1 MVQAVGWAFTALTG
15 LTGSL
20 SVFGVTLV
28 GAGGALTLAGS
39 LVNYALIAAAK
50 GAFAKGQSAPTP
62 DDIKTVFKQ
71 TVGQRFVH
79 VGEVLTGGQV
89 VFRRAKDGFYHQVT
103 VHGHGGPYTIVE
115 TRLDGDVVN
124 IGDDGLVSNKYLYEN
139 GNTFWDFED
148 PFDILPEEEAPTAA
162 KRVYLESRVGQVP
175 EAHYSELTTY
185 YSAWTDS
192 HRLDGMC
199 SSYMRRK
206 QVPAESYREVFPND
220 PPVITQVLRSPPIY
234 DPRSDSD
241 AYSDNSALQIAD
253 FISSPDGLNM
263 PGRMNMD
270 WLSTASNDCD
280 DAIPLAVGGTEP
292 RYRISMTY
300 SMTEAPQDIMKR
312 MLASCAGDIVLL
324 PDGTF
329 GIRVGKYDAPTVT
342 LTSRDIIGFDEVN
355 NGPDL
360 LDYFTELPFTY
371 TDRSLD
377 YVSVT
382 GDQWVRGDLEDE
394 FGASLVTETF
404 DLSSV
409 PSHGQARR
417 LAKLKSYID
426 NHEKRISVRLHPR
439 GLRAIRERLVTLD
452 FGILSGVYLIEK
464 APTVD
469 MSTLQVTLQL
479 SLFDFDA
486 TTWSTSEEG
495 RPQTR
500 PDDDTPSTI
509 PTLANFNAASSGMQT
524 AQNAWAAAIGA
535 AWDAPVSDVLTAR
548 IEVSPAG
555 ADTWTT
561 LVVTPTQTS
570 VNTGVLTDGAFYDVR
585 GCLVTPGGTKGAY
598 VTETDVQALA
608 VSAAPDAPSSLI
620 VTDNADGTA
629 NVEVT
634 ASASESNWKTQ
645 VLRDAVV
652 IFEFASDAGVVL
664 EFTDSPGAGTYDY
677 TAKAI
682 NVSQV
687 ESDLTPVVT
696 ATIT

>member
-1 MVQAVGWAFTALTG
+1 MVQVVGWAFTAITG

-39 LVNYALIAAAK
+39 LVNIALINAAK
-50 GAFAKGQSAPTP
+50 GAFAKGQSAPSP

-79 VGEVLTGGQV
+79 KGEVLTGGQV
-89 VFRRAKDGFYHQVT
+89 VFRRAKNGFYHQVT
-103 VHGHGGPYTIVE
+103 VHGHGGPYTIME
-115 TRLDGDVVN
+115 TRLDGDVVEIDVEN
-124 IGDDGLVSNKYLYEN
+124 FVANKYLYDTDD
-139 GNTFWDFED
+139 GGFWDPEGG
-148 PFDILPEEEAPTAA
+148 LPENVSR
-162 KRVYLESRVGQVP
+162 RVYVETRTGQIP
-175 EAHYSELTTY
+175 ETHYSELTSY
-185 YSAWTDS
+185 YPVWTEN
-192 HRLDGMC
+192 HRLDGLC
-199 SSYMRRK
+199 STYMRRQ
-206 QVPAESYREVFPND
+206 QVPAESYRDVFPTD
-220 PPVITQVLRSPPIY
+220 PPVITLILRSPPVY

-241 AYSDNSALQIAD
+241 AYSDNAALQIAD
-253 FISSPDGLNM
+253 FIASPDGLNM
-263 PGRMNMD
+263 PVRVNMD
-270 WLSTASNDCD
+270 WLSAAADDCD
-280 DAIPLAVGGTEP
+280 DAIPLAGGGTEP

-300 SMTEAPQDIMKR
+300 SMTEAPQYILGR
-312 MLASCAGDIVLL
+312 MLASCGSDIVLL

-329 GIRVGKYDAPTVT
+329 GIRAGKYDAPTVT

-382 GDQWVRGDLEDE
+382 GDPWVREDLEAE
-394 FGASLVTETF
+394 FGASLVADTF
-404 DLSSV
+404 DLSAV

-426 NHEKRISVRLHPR
+426 NPEKRITVRLHPR
-439 GLRAIRERLVTLD
+439 GLRAIRERLVALD
-452 FGILSGVYLIEK
+452 FGILSGTYLIEK
-464 APTVD
+464 APIID
-469 MSTLQVTLQL
+469 SNTLQVTLQL
-479 SLFDFDA
+479 SQFDFAA
-486 TTWSTSEEG
+486 TTWSTAEEG
-495 RPQTR
+495 LVQTR

-509 PTLANFNAASSGMQT
+509 PTLANFNAAPSGVQT
-524 AQNAWAAAIGA
+524 AQNSWAAAIGV
-535 AWDAPVSDVLTAR
+535 AWDAPVSDALTPR

-561 LVVTPTQTS
+561 LVVTAIQTS
-570 VNTGVLTDGAFYDVR
+570 VNSGILTDGALYDVR

-598 VTETDVQALA
+598 VIEENVPALA
-608 VSAAPDAPSSLI
+608 VSTAPDAPSSLI

-634 ASASESNWKTQ
+634 ASASASNWKTQ
-645 VLRDAVV
+645 VLRDSVV
-652 IFEFASDAGVVL
+652 IFEFASEAGVVL

-682 NVSQV
+682 NVSQI
-687 ESDLTPVVT
+687 ESVLTPTVT